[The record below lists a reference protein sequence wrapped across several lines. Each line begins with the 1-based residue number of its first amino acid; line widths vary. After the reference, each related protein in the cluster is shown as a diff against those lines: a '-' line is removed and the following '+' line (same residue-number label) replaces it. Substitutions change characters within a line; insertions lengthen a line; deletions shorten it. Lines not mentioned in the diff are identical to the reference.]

1 MVNVLSRSIESCDTT
16 SLAMK
21 VPQCLFLDELK
32 KELAKDDEFKKL

>member
-1 MVNVLSRSIESCDTT
+1 MVDVLSRSTESCDTT

-32 KELAKDDEFKKL
+32 KELVKNDEFRKL